1 MEELE
6 RFIGFQKIR
15 SCQEGVMEPTT
26 VLLQV
31 CSPVRSRWYSLVFRS
46 RRMPFRFRYPSGSS
60 SDFS

>member
-31 CSPVRSRWYSLVFRS
+31 CSPVRSLMVFAGFQKPENAFQVS
-46 RRMPFRFRYPSGSS
+46 VPFRIVV
-60 SDFS
+60 